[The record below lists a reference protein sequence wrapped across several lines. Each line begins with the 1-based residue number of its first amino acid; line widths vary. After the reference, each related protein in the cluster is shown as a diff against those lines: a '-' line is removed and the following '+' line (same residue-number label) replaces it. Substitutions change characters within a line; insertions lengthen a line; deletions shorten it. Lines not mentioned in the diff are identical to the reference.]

1 MSIEYLNKTIIYIN
15 KTLNSLKNKNYQQY
29 LDLNKININQPN
41 IIELEIIN
49 IIVATKK
56 AIITTDCI
64 SKNALKSGVELRQK
78 IKNITELEFN
88 NLDKVCEN
96 VINTTLEANENIINI
111 DSSANYV
118 VTLINMVLDAMKTK
132 KDIKEYFD
140 KKNLIL
146 KASYFEKQSY
156 LAKFIL
162 KLRIIET
169 VAMIGEYALATWK
182 IKKNQKEY
190 KDILL
195 IITNAIKIV
204 MTITEEIANE
214 LNLLEIK
221 KMSILL
227 KQIANTTTLKTKLIT
242 KKKIKVCKTKNDII
256 KAAEM
261 LMNITK
267 TTNITI
273 ELYDTNIIKDIELF
287 IIKAVKGLWVTVRA
301 IQKVIHILKNNLLKT
316 IK

>member
-118 VTLINMVLDAMKTK
+118 VILINMVLDAMKTK

>member
-1 MSIEYLNKTIIYIN
+1 MSIEYLNNTIIYIN
-15 KTLNSLKNKNYQQY
+15 KTLNSLKNKNYQEY
-29 LDLNKININQPN
+29 IDLNKININQPN

-64 SKNALKSGVELRQK
+64 SKSTLKSSVDLRKK

-88 NLDKVCEN
+88 NLNEVCEN

-118 VTLINMVLDAMKTK
+118 VILINMVLDAMKTK
-132 KDIKEYFD
+132 KNIKEYFD

-162 KLRIIET
+162 KLRIIEI

-227 KQIANTTTLKTKLIT
+227 KQG
-242 KKKIKVCKTKNDII
+242 
-256 KAAEM
+256 
-261 LMNITK
+261 
-267 TTNITI
+267 
-273 ELYDTNIIKDIELF
+273 LF
-287 IIKAVKGLWVTVRA
+287 
-301 IQKVIHILKNNLLKT
+301 
-316 IK
+316 

>member
-1 MSIEYLNKTIIYIN
+1 MSIDYLNITLKYIN
-15 KTLNSLKNKNYQQY
+15 ETRNSLKKKENYQQY
-29 LDLNKININQPN
+29 FDLNKINITQPN

-49 IIVATKK
+49 IILATKE
-56 AIITTDCI
+56 AIITADRA
-64 SKNALKSGVELRQK
+64 SKSAFDIRHK
-78 IKNITELEFN
+78 IKNITELEFTN
-88 NLDKVCEN
+88 VNKIWEN
-96 VINTTLEANENIINI
+96 VINTTLEANKKIINV
-111 DSSANYV
+111 DFFANSV

-221 KMSILL
+221 KMSMLL
-227 KQIANTTTLKTKLIT
+227 KKIANTTTLKTKLI
-242 KKKIKVCKTKNDII
+242 KKKIKVCKTKNDVI

-261 LMNITK
+261 LMNIAK
-267 TTNITI
+267 TTDIRI
-273 ELYDTNIIKDIELF
+273 EFYDADIIKDIELF
-287 IIKAVKGLWVTVRA
+287 IVKAVKGLWVTARA
-301 IQKVIHILKNNLLKT
+301 IQKLIHILKTNLLNKIN
-316 IK
+316 IKL

>member
-1 MSIEYLNKTIIYIN
+1 MSIDYLNITLKYIN
-15 KTLNSLKNKNYQQY
+15 ETRNSLKKKENYQQY
-29 LDLNKININQPN
+29 FDLNKINITQPN

-49 IIVATKK
+49 IILATKE
-56 AIITTDCI
+56 AIITADRA
-64 SKNALKSGVELRQK
+64 SKSAFDIRHK
-78 IKNITELEFN
+78 IKNINELEFTN
-88 NLDKVCEN
+88 VNKIWEN
-96 VINTTLEANENIINI
+96 VINTTLEANKKIINV
-111 DSSANYV
+111 DFFANSV

-146 KASYFEKQSY
+146 KAEYFKKQSY
-156 LAKFIL
+156 LTKFIL

-169 VAMIGEYALATWK
+169 VAMIGEYAIATWK

-195 IITNAIKIV
+195 IISNAIKIV

-221 KMSILL
+221 KMSMLL
-227 KQIANTTTLKTKLIT
+227 KQIANTTTLKTKLI
-242 KKKIKVCKTKNDII
+242 KKKIKVCKTKNDVI

-261 LMNITK
+261 LMNIAK
-267 TTNITI
+267 TTNIRI
-273 ELYDTNIIKDIELF
+273 EFYDADIIKDIELF
-287 IIKAVKGLWVTVRA
+287 IVKAVKGLWVTARA
-301 IQKVIHILKNNLLKT
+301 IQKLIHILKTNLLNKIN
-316 IK
+316 IKL

>member
-118 VTLINMVLDAMKTK
+118 VILINMVLDAMKTK

-287 IIKAVKGLWVTVRA
+287 IIKEVKGLWVTVRA

>member
-118 VTLINMVLDAMKTK
+118 VILINMVLDAMKTK

-140 KKNLIL
+140 KML
-146 KASYFEKQSY
+146 
-156 LAKFIL
+156 
-162 KLRIIET
+162 
-169 VAMIGEYALATWK
+169 V
-182 IKKNQKEY
+182 
-190 KDILL
+190 
-195 IITNAIKIV
+195 
-204 MTITEEIANE
+204 NE
-214 LNLLEIK
+214 
-221 KMSILL
+221 
-227 KQIANTTTLKTKLIT
+227 
-242 KKKIKVCKTKNDII
+242 
-256 KAAEM
+256 
-261 LMNITK
+261 K
-267 TTNITI
+267 TTI
-273 ELYDTNIIKDIELF
+273 
-287 IIKAVKGLWVTVRA
+287 
-301 IQKVIHILKNNLLKT
+301 
-316 IK
+316 

>member
-1 MSIEYLNKTIIYIN
+1 MSIEYLNNTIIYIN
-15 KTLNSLKNKNYQQY
+15 KTLNSLKNKNYQEY

-64 SKNALKSGVELRQK
+64 SKSTLKSSVDLRQK
-78 IKNITELEFN
+78 IKNISELEFN
-88 NLDKVCEN
+88 NLNEVCEN

-118 VTLINMVLDAMKTK
+118 VILINMVLDAMKTK
-132 KDIKEYFD
+132 KNIKEYFD

-256 KAAEM
+256 KVAEM

-267 TTNITI
+267 TTNIAI
-273 ELYDTNIIKDIELF
+273 ELYDTDIIKDIELF